1 MFYRCPKSSLKAHV
15 AGLTSGLSSRVLFLM
30 FLLAPHRAL
39 AQAGTGGGY
48 QPYVPAAGAHEV
60 SAPLFVVLAYSA
72 IWLVLLSFIISVWRR
87 QRKVEAEL
95 ESLRQQLGGQP

>member
-1 MFYRCPKSSLKAHV
+1 
-15 AGLTSGLSSRVLFLM
+15 M

-39 AQAGTGGGY
+39 AQAGTGDY
-48 QPYVPAAGAHEV
+48 QPYVPAAGAHEI

-87 QRKVEAEL
+87 QRKVETDL
-95 ESLRQQLGGQP
+95 DRLRRQLGGQP